1 MKLLEHF
8 DHPERK
14 QDKEHFI
21 HLIQIASADGI
32 IDDSELKMLNQIGKN
47 LGLTDAEIKDL
58 FDTSKQSAYNPPYEL
73 AERFEQFYR
82 IIRMILADDKIA
94 NEEIHRAKTL
104 GLKSGFSEEDLALL
118 IPLLIDGIKKG
129 QDEED
134 LFTLYKEKRKL

>member
-32 IDDSELKMLNQIGKN
+32 IDDSELRMLNQIGKN

-73 AERFEQFYR
+73 TKRFEQLYR
-82 IIRMILADDKIA
+82 VIQMILADENIA
-94 NEEIHRAKTL
+94 NEEIHLAKIL
-104 GLKSGFSEEDLALL
+104 GLKSGFSDDELTILL
-118 IPLLIDGIKKG
+118 PLLIDGIRGG

-134 LFTLYKEKRKL
+134 LFVLYKKRRKA